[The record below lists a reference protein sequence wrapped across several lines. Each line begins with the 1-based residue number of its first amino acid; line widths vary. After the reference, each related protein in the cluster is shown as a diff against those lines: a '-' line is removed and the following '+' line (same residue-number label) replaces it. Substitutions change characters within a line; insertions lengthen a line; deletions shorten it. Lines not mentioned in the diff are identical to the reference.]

1 MTPGPEQVSSL
12 KTETRTRSPPENPC
26 STVSGVLLQ
35 DPVVVFAAP
44 AFSPEFCT
52 LLQTIILILFP
63 ST

>member
-12 KTETRTRSPPENPC
+12 KTETRIRSPPENPS
-26 STVSGVLLQ
+26 STVSGFLLQ
-35 DPVVVFAAP
+35 DPVIVFVAP

-52 LLQTIILILFP
+52 LFQTIILKLFP